1 LAEERQQDLD
11 GNVLRAGRD
20 WPWVVVTGAF
30 QTGVVL
36 MRDLARRGVRVC
48 CIDSNPLQPGFRTI
62 YGKGYL
68 SPNPDEAPEKWLQFM
83 RSLAVR
89 LGGKPVL
96 ISTADLYVTS
106 IAEHAAALSECFL
119 FAHSVASQALLA
131 TKKRQYEL
139 SESHGLPVPR
149 TRFVTSLEDIVEFA
163 SVARF
168 PCLLKPVHFR
178 DWMRLPPGH
187 PLLDQK
193 IVIANS
199 KEDLAAKYRLA
210 AEASADLVAQE
221 IIEGPDTAKLVYLS
235 CYAKNGVRLGHCM
248 LRQLRTNPKDFGSAS
263 MVEPTVDEEAD
274 RLCDGFLRGMSYTG
288 ICEIELKRDSRD
300 GQVKMIEANPR
311 YSVTADAGTYA
322 GVELGWLH
330 YLDLID
336 GLTGRK
342 AVPVEP
348 RGRDFRHVVLERDSA
363 AIASYRAAG
372 LLTWR
377 SLLHSY
383 RPPVGFFD
391 FDWRDWRVT
400 LPSLDRVIRNLI
412 GPSLRKMLRRP
423 IPSPAAA
430 G

>member
-1 LAEERQQDLD
+1 MAEETQQRDF
-11 GNVLRAGRD
+11 GNPTHAEPS

-36 MRDLARRGVRVC
+36 MRDLMQRGLRVC
-48 CIDSNPLQPGFRTI
+48 CIDHIASQPGFRTI

-68 SPNPDEAPEKWLQFM
+68 CPNPEEAPEEWTQFM
-83 RSLAVR
+83 RALAVR

-96 ISTADLYVTS
+96 ISSADLYVTA
-106 IAEHAAALSECFL
+106 IAEHAAELGELFL
-119 FAHSVASQALLA
+119 FAHSMASQALLA

-149 TRFVTSLEDIVEFA
+149 TRFVTSLEEIVEFG

-178 DWMRLPPGH
+178 DWMRLPVGH

-193 IVIANS
+193 IVIADS
-199 KEDLAAKYRLA
+199 EDDLVAKYRLA
-210 AEASADLVAQE
+210 AEASGELVAQE

-235 CYAKNGVRLGHCM
+235 CYSKSGLRLGHCM

-263 MVEPTVDEEAD
+263 LVEPTVDEEAD
-274 RLCDGFLRGMSYTG
+274 RLCDGFLRGMGYTG

-311 YSVTADAGTYA
+311 YSVTADAGKYA

-330 YLDLID
+330 YLDVIAD
-336 GLTGRK
+336 LTGRQVK
-342 AVPVEP
+342 PVEP
-348 RGRDFRHVVLERDSA
+348 NRRDFRHIVLERDSA
-363 AIASYRAAG
+363 ALAGYRKAG
-372 LLTWR
+372 MWGWKDLLR
-377 SLLHSY
+377 SY

-391 FDWRDWRVT
+391 FDWRDWRVSVST
-400 LPSLDRVIRNLI
+400 MDRVLRNLA
-412 GPSLRKMLRRP
+412 GPGLRKAFRRIVP
-423 IPSPAAA
+423 R
-430 G
+430 GGE